1 MNSETVL
8 LALFLA
14 SVVTVLVT
22 KQRGEN
28 MSVIADLSAAV
39 AKVEAST
46 AKLENDN
53 QNQTKEI
60 ADLKA
65 QLAQAQSDSAT
76 LQALVDR
83 LNAIGGQAPV
93 AGGQ

>member
-8 LALFLA
+8 LSLFLA
-14 SVVTVLVT
+14 SVVGVLVI

-39 AKVEAST
+39 AKVEATT

-60 ADLKA
+60 SDLKA

-76 LQALVDR
+76 LQTLVDR